1 MIADWLAGSWAWQVA
16 TVVVLG
22 AAVAVI
28 AGAVGLLCALLFQT
42 AVDGVAAWNVR
53 RARRRVADVAAEMD
67 RERARLR
74 KTVVPPDLRH
84 P

>member
-16 TVVVLG
+16 TVAVLA

-28 AGAVGLLCALLFQT
+28 AGAAGLLCALLFQT
-42 AVDGVAAWNVR
+42 VVDGHTAWKAR